1 MAVSTEPFDVLR
13 RGTMALLALY
23 GVLVLGASLALL
35 LPAPAH
41 SELWLNPS
49 AGGMALAAALALS
62 SRITNAPR
70 LRAATL
76 LVVALTLVPLV
87 LAWPPA
93 SLASRLWPEA
103 SRSWPAI
110 LCAAAW
116 AIWAWTL
123 QRPAPRLARLL
134 TPAAVT
140 LVCGGALVI
149 ASNHIH
155 LDLMYGQRALRPQ
168 ALPLAGAMFMLAI
181 LLLRERSRMRPGE
194 QREESLISRIGLGLL
209 TMIAFA
215 TGLISFAALQAELET
230 ALYQHLEA
238 TLQTRQFVFY
248 SALDAL
254 HLNSAPLVRD
264 RQIGALLAHE
274 ADKPDAA
281 TVAKLQQM
289 VDELLPPA
297 NPSQTAR
304 ASIARAVSIR
314 NARGQEL
321 ARHGDFL
328 DGTVLWSTTRRRS
341 DVSLLW
347 HQGVPFALQRLDIED
362 AQRNRV
368 GEIVIQHAVPAWEQL
383 AETDFDLGNTG
394 QMAIC
399 GLYQGA
405 VRCLRSRNPEAL
417 WMPRDTAVRSFIDA
431 ATLYGEAGDSSTP
444 QLLRDEQGRTA
455 VIAYRPMGRLNLS
468 RKVSSNGLMMLIT
481 VDAQEFYAPLRR
493 LLHRVLLFALPTIL
507 LGGWL
512 LTALIRPLVRAL
524 RDKQARFRELTELSS
539 DWYWTMDA
547 DLRLVEIV
555 GKGLA
560 DADIRPADWV
570 GHTLEGLPLSTDD
583 ASGLAPLLAR
593 MTRHAPFH
601 AVALRLQTQPDGPLR
616 YLELSGAPQFLH
628 GRFVGYRGVGIDVT
642 ERRVAQQHLQ
652 RAEQELM
659 RSEKLASLGRLVA
672 GVAHELNTPLGNGI
686 TAASSLA
693 GELRDFGRTI
703 EGGSLRRS
711 ALQDFTN
718 LAQQTVS
725 LIERSLSRA
734 AHIVQ
739 QFKQVAV
746 DQSTEGRRHYLLH
759 QVTDELFSLLQPRL
773 RPQGVALTI
782 AIAPDIEMDG
792 YPGALEQVIENLAMN
807 ALIHAFD
814 GRADGELEIAAHR
827 SGADHVRLVVRDN
840 GRGMS
845 DRELA
850 RAFEP
855 FFTTRLGTG
864 GSGLGLY
871 IVHTIVCDV
880 LGGSVTLDSAPGAGC
895 IVTLE
900 LPLAAP

>member
-1 MAVSTEPFDVLR
+1 VL
-13 RGTMALLALY
+13 
-23 GVLVLGASLALL
+23 
-35 LPAPAH
+35 
-41 SELWLNPS
+41 
-49 AGGMALAAALALS
+49 
-62 SRITNAPR
+62 
-70 LRAATL
+70 
-76 LVVALTLVPLV
+76 
-87 LAWPPA
+87 
-93 SLASRLWPEA
+93 
-103 SRSWPAI
+103 
-110 LCAAAW
+110 
-116 AIWAWTL
+116 
-123 QRPAPRLARLL
+123 
-134 TPAAVT
+134 

-149 ASNHIH
+149 AGNFIH
-155 LDLMYGQRALRPQ
+155 LDLMYGQAALAAQP
-168 ALPLAGAMFMLAI
+168 LPLAAALFMLAI

-215 TGLISFAALQAELET
+215 TGLISFTALQAELET

-264 RQIGALLAHE
+264 RQIGALLAQQAE
-274 ADKPDAA
+274 APDEAG
-281 TVAKLQQM
+281 TAKLQQM
-289 VDELLPPA
+289 VEESLPPA

-314 NARGQEL
+314 DAQGKEL

-328 DGTVLWSTTRRRS
+328 AGEVLWSTTRRRS
-341 DVSLLW
+341 DVSLVW

-362 AQRNRV
+362 AQRRRV

-405 VRCLRSRNPEAL
+405 VRCLRSRTPDAL
-417 WMPRDTAVRSFIDA
+417 WRPHDTAVRNFIDA
-431 ATLYGEAGDSSTP
+431 ATLYGEAGDSASP
-444 QLLRDEQGRTA
+444 QLLRDEQGRMA

-547 DLRLVEIV
+547 DLRFVEVV

-570 GHTLEGLPLSTDD
+570 GRTLDGLPLCMDD
-583 ASGLAPLLAR
+583 ATPVAALLAR
-593 MTRHAPFH
+593 MARHAPFQ
-601 AVALRLQTQPDGPLR
+601 AMAMRLQAQPDAPPR
-616 YLELSGAPQFLH
+616 YLELSGAPQFAG
-628 GRFVGYRGVGIDVT
+628 GRFIGYRGVGIDVT

-693 GELRDFGRTI
+693 GELRDFGRTV
-703 EGGSLRRS
+703 EGGSLKRS
-711 ALQDFTN
+711 ALQDFTS
-718 LAQQTVS
+718 LAQQTVN
-725 LIERSLSRA
+725 LIERSLARA

-746 DQSTEGRRHYLLH
+746 DQSSEGRRHYLLH

-773 RPQGVALTI
+773 RPRGISMEI

-814 GRADGELEIAAHR
+814 DRPDGRLEIAAQR
-827 SGADHVRLVVRDN
+827 SGADRVRLVVRDN
-840 GRGMS
+840 GRGMN

-880 LGGSVTLDSAPGAGC
+880 LGGSVALDSAPGAGC
-895 IVTLE
+895 VVTLD

>member
-1 MAVSTEPFDVLR
+1 MAVSPEPFDVLR

-23 GVLVLGASLALL
+23 GVLALGFALSA
-35 LPAPAH
+35 PAPATH
-41 SELWLNPS
+41 WWNPT
-49 AGGMALAAALALS
+49 AAGMALAAALALGARSTS
-62 SRITNAPR
+62 SPRWRI
-70 LRAATL
+70 AAL
-76 LVVALTLVPLV
+76 LTAGLTLAPL
-87 LAWPPA
+87 LYAWPPA
-93 SLASRLWPEA
+93 SVPHRLWPLASRG
-103 SRSWPAI
+103 WPAL
-110 LCAAAW
+110 LCTVAW
-116 AIWAWTL
+116 LLWAFAH
-123 QRPAPRLARLL
+123 RRGARRVAGLL
-134 TPAAVT
+134 TPTAIA
-140 LVCGGALVI
+140 LVCGGAMVI
-149 ASNHIH
+149 AGNYIH
-155 LDLMYGQRALRPQ
+155 LDLLYGRPAVAAQ
-168 ALPLAGAMFMLAI
+168 PLPLAAALLMLAI
-181 LLLRERSRMRPGE
+181 LLLRERSRLRPGE

-215 TGLISFAALQAELET
+215 TGLISFTALQAELET

-254 HLNSAPLVRD
+254 HLNAAPLVRD
-264 RQIGALLAHE
+264 RQVSTLLVQQASQ
-274 ADKPDAA
+274 PDAA
-281 TVAKLQQM
+281 GTAKLVQT
-289 VDELLPPA
+289 VDDLLPPA

-314 NARGQEL
+314 DAQGKEL
-321 ARHGDFL
+321 ARRGDFL

-368 GEIVIQHAVPAWEQL
+368 GEIVIQHPVPAWEQL

-399 GLYQGA
+399 GLYQGS
-405 VRCLRSRNPEAL
+405 VRCLRSRKPEAL

-431 ATLYGEAGDSSTP
+431 ATLYGEAGDATTP

-512 LTALIRPLVRAL
+512 LTALVRPLVRAL

-547 DLRLVEIV
+547 ELCFVEII

-560 DADIRPADWV
+560 DADVRPAEWV
-570 GHTLEGLPLSTDD
+570 GQALGALPLTLDD
-583 ASGLAPLLAR
+583 GSELTPLLAR
-593 MTRHAPFH
+593 LTRHTAFQS
-601 AVALRLQTQPDGPLR
+601 VALRLQQTDSPPR
-616 YLELSGAPQFLH
+616 YLELSGAPQFAG
-628 GRFVGYRGVGIDVT
+628 GRFIGYRGVGIDVT

-711 ALQDFTN
+711 ALQDFTT
-718 LAQQTVS
+718 LAQQTVN
-725 LIERSLSRA
+725 LIERSLARA

-746 DQSTEGRRHYLLH
+746 DQSSEGRRHFLLH
-759 QVTDELFSLLQPRL
+759 QVTDELISLLQPRL
-773 RPQGVALTI
+773 RPRGIALEI

-792 YPGALEQVIENLAMN
+792 FPGALEQVIENLAMN
-807 ALIHAFD
+807 ALIHAFE
-814 GRADGELEIAAHR
+814 GRTEGALEITAQRHGIDR
-827 SGADHVRLVVRDN
+827 VRLVVRDN
-840 GRGMS
+840 GRGMG

-855 FFTTRLGTG
+855 FFTTRLGSG

-880 LGGSVTLDSAPGAGC
+880 LGGSVSLDSAEGAGC
-895 IVTLE
+895 VVTLD
-900 LPLAAP
+900 LPLTAP